1 MACWSAENA
10 TKAFLNTLKMSQ
22 KTKEPAVAEFIS
34 ALAAGNN
41 AQLMVVACAGAA
53 DSTTLAL
60 VTAAHQT
67 GGHVVCIVPSHEDL
81 SASKNALGE
90 NASQVQ
96 FIVGEAQQE
105 PVLLSQA
112 DFVLIDCNLVSH
124 GEISKAIQCGGMQN
138 GTIVVGYNALSCRG
152 SWRSCGSKTQLL
164 PIGKGLLVTRFGAS
178 ATSQKCG
185 SGTSKIR
192 SSRWIV
198 KVDKCT
204 GEEHMYR
211 IRVPQGKVVKA

>member
-1 MACWSAENA
+1 MGCWSAENA
-10 TKAFLNTLKMSQ
+10 TKAFLNTLKLGQ
-22 KTKEPAVAEFIS
+22 KAKEPAVAEFIS

-41 AQLMVVACAGAA
+41 AQQMVMACAGAA

-60 VTAAHQT
+60 VTAAHQI
-67 GGHVVCIVPSHEDL
+67 GGHVCCIVPSHEYL
-81 SASKNALGE
+81 SASKNALGV

-105 PVLLSQA
+105 LVLLSQA

-124 GEISKAIQCGGMQN
+124 GEIVGAIQCGGMKN
-138 GTIVVGYNALSCRG
+138 GAIVVGYNALSSKG
-152 SWRSCGSKTQLL
+152 AWWSCGSKTQLL
-164 PIGKGLLVTRFGAS
+164 PIGKGLLVTRFGAIG
-178 ATSQKCG
+178 TSPKCG
-185 SGTSKIR
+185 SGMSKTR

-204 GEEHMYR
+204 GEEHVYR
-211 IRVPQGKVVKA
+211 IRVP